1 MKHFKLDEF
10 KCPCCGEVN
19 MNQEFLDKLDK
30 ARDIAGVP
38 FKITSGYRC
47 EKHNAEVG
55 GHKRSAHMRGYAVD
69 IATIGSRN
77 RFLIFKALMEVG
89 FNRFGIGR
97 DFIHVDMDPE
107 LDSDVI
113 WTYYK

>member
-1 MKHFKLDEF
+1 MKHFKIEEF
-10 KCPCCGEVN
+10 KCPCCGEVH

-30 ARDIAGVP
+30 ARGIADTP
-38 FKITSGYRC
+38 FIITSGYRC

-55 GHKRSAHMRGYAVD
+55 GHKRSAHLRGYASD
-69 IATIGSRN
+69 IKTIGSMDRYVI
-77 RFLIFKALMEVG
+77 LSALQKVG

-107 LDSDVI
+107 LVSDVI